1 MRPILLLAAIVSLV
15 TATAAQGPQAVI
27 DSQAFLD
34 ANSSALPPLPAEETR
49 RIDQLLRQMTLAE
62 KVGQMTQL
70 EIGMIT
76 DGQEESLRVN
86 PDKLRRAVVDY
97 GAGGLLNVKDLALP
111 VAKWHEII
119 RAIQASAAQTRL
131 KIPVI
136 YGLDTIHG
144 ANYVAGATM
153 FPQPLGMA
161 ATWNPQL
168 MLEGSRIAAAETRAA
183 GVPWNFS
190 PVVDIGRQPLW
201 PRLYETFGEDPH
213 LASVMGVAAV
223 RGYQGT
229 DLSSPESVAATL
241 KHYVGYSLPSSGR
254 DRTPALIPDITMR
267 EYFLPSFAAGVKA
280 GALSV
285 MVNSGEVNGVPGHV
299 NKYLLT
305 DVLRGELGFQG
316 VIDSDWEDI
325 KKLVNIHHLY
335 ATEKEATRAAVL
347 AGIDMSMVPSD
358 YSFSDLLKQLV
369 AEGSVPMTRIDDAV
383 RRILVMKARLGLF
396 ADPLRGITSPPVAV
410 GTQTSRAA
418 ALGAARESLVLL
430 KNANNTLPLAR
441 STRVLVTG
449 PTADSRPSLNN
460 GWTIT
465 WQGDRAAA
473 YPADR
478 PTIREAIDQYLGAG
492 NVTFVA
498 GTDYEKPIDV
508 NAAVTAARAAD
519 VVVLCLGEKSYAETP
534 GNIDDLTLPEAQL
547 RFAREIVAA
556 GKPVVLVLVEGRP
569 RIINAIADSMPAIL
583 LALNPGSEGGTAIAD
598 VPFGEVNP
606 SGKLPIT

>member
-1 MRPILLLAAIVSLV
+1 MRRGPRSCPSCRAATSGRRLARAIRGRCSSASRSSSNVSGAADVSAAPVRLSSAMRPVLLLTAIVSLV
-15 TATAAQGPQAVI
+15 TATAAQGPQAII

-201 PRLYETFGEDPH
+201 PRLY
-213 LASVMGVAAV
+213 
-223 RGYQGT
+223 
-229 DLSSPESVAATL
+229 
-241 KHYVGYSLPSSGR
+241 
-254 DRTPALIPDITMR
+254 
-267 EYFLPSFAAGVKA
+267 
-280 GALSV
+280 
-285 MVNSGEVNGVPGHV
+285 
-299 NKYLLT
+299 
-305 DVLRGELGFQG
+305 
-316 VIDSDWEDI
+316 
-325 KKLVNIHHLY
+325 
-335 ATEKEATRAAVL
+335 
-347 AGIDMSMVPSD
+347 
-358 YSFSDLLKQLV
+358 
-369 AEGSVPMTRIDDAV
+369 
-383 RRILVMKARLGLF
+383 
-396 ADPLRGITSPPVAV
+396 
-410 GTQTSRAA
+410 
-418 ALGAARESLVLL
+418 
-430 KNANNTLPLAR
+430 
-441 STRVLVTG
+441 
-449 PTADSRPSLNN
+449 
-460 GWTIT
+460 
-465 WQGDRAAA
+465 
-473 YPADR
+473 
-478 PTIREAIDQYLGAG
+478 
-492 NVTFVA
+492 
-498 GTDYEKPIDV
+498 
-508 NAAVTAARAAD
+508 
-519 VVVLCLGEKSYAETP
+519 
-534 GNIDDLTLPEAQL
+534 
-547 RFAREIVAA
+547 
-556 GKPVVLVLVEGRP
+556 
-569 RIINAIADSMPAIL
+569 
-583 LALNPGSEGGTAIAD
+583 
-598 VPFGEVNP
+598 
-606 SGKLPIT
+606 